1 MGVLAQDPRKP
12 VKSGGLRQIPQAV
25 VPVSPGGGPTGTG
38 DGPNGPGGGGRGDD
52 GDGDEPIGPGKSKA
66 IKNFDKTSI
75 YQQIVGADSVEA
87 VEDLERKIELIEA
100 IQRVPMLETLP
111 ETALYFLEQ
120 ELKFHRFDPKA
131 EIAKL
136 KNREHY
142 QNLWLVVEGQV
153 MVLGAEGN
161 GGTRVVNILKKGEYF
176 LDKPWNWAG
185 LPVTEIKAIMPT
197 QILQIPSATLNKI
210 AKVSSGVRKRLKAMQ
225 LRMDK
230 RAEKFGGE
238 VGKIWNYLVRH
249 GYSYSERVR
258 VIRLDKCIDCD
269 ACYIGCETRHGH
281 ARIWK
286 SANKFGLLRFPDACR
301 TCEFQHCTQHC
312 AGDHIIFDTTYR
324 EVLIKDTCTGCT
336 HCEEDCPYGVIKMV
350 EREDQ
355 PGQKIA
361 KVGMEDVEDGL
372 PAKGKGKKEE
382 PKKKEDP
389 KKAKGKKEE
398 DEKEVKKK
406 MIAIKCDHCF
416 GHADM
421 ACVTPCPT
429 GAIFDLSQRE
439 LFERVDL
446 YGLTD
451 AQAQEAGTMRPM
463 VHENKPGDTGWFS
476 ALLWS
481 SALLLAAILGW
492 EHFARQKL
500 PMFSMAFA
508 YYQLIGQPDAQIHAV
523 ESVHGFGRWLG
534 WIGSMLLS
542 TTLMYVPR
550 KRISVLFTYLGS
562 RQSWLD
568 VHIFMGLMGFVFATY
583 HTTFKVGSNLFA
595 VVFWACGLV
604 VLTGI
609 IGRYFYGQLPRTQAG
624 NEMRLEDARAETAA
638 IEGRLQQVFPDSTAY
653 KGYLDF
659 TLTEEQ
665 RSRGLFRTVF
675 LMFQLDIQ
683 RNAKL
688 LGLRSKLTGAG
699 QSRAQVKEI
708 IKTIKRK
715 ANLEQKILLYEK
727 SRKVAKLWQIVHIL
741 AAIVMFAVLA
751 FHIYL
756 GVLINGWT

>member
-1 MGVLAQDPRKP
+1 MPAAV
-12 VKSGGLRQIPQAV
+12 IPSA
-25 VPVSPGGGPTGTG
+25 PGGGGPTATG
-38 DGPNGPGGGGRGDD
+38 GMGEGGNEDDGDD
-52 GDGDEPIGPGKSKA
+52 GARQPGKSKA
-66 IKNFDKTSI
+66 IKNFDKTTI
-75 YQQIVGADSVEA
+75 YQQIVAADSVEA

-131 EIAKL
+131 QIQKL
-136 KNREHY
+136 KPREHY

-161 GGTRVVNILKKGEYF
+161 GNTRVVNILKKGEYF
-176 LDKPWNWAG
+176 LDKPWQWAG
-185 LPVTEIKAIMPT
+185 LQVVQINAIMPT
-197 QILQIPSATLNKI
+197 QILQIPSSTLNKI

-238 VGKIWNYLVRH
+238 VGKIWNYLVRN

-269 ACYIGCETRHGH
+269 ACYTGCETRHGH

-286 SANKFGLLRFPDACR
+286 SNNKFGLLRFPDACR

-355 PGQKIA
+355 PEKKKAAVGAEEVDGTGAA
-361 KVGMEDVEDGL
+361 KKKAEEDR
-372 PAKGKGKKEE
+372 
-382 PKKKEDP
+382 KKKEAEARKKAEEAK
-389 KKAKGKKEE
+389 KKAKAKGEPEKEE
-398 DEKEVKKK
+398 KKK

-416 GHADM
+416 GHQDM

-446 YGLTD
+446 YGLTGAAVED
-451 AQAQEAGTMRPM
+451 AATVRPS
-463 VHENKPGDTGWFS
+463 VHEDKPGDTGSFS
-476 ALLWS
+476 AFLWS
-481 SALLLAAILGW
+481 SALLMAAILGW

-500 PMFSMAFA
+500 PDYTMAKV
-508 YYQLIGQPDAQIHAV
+508 YWTLRGMPDTQITPV
-523 ESVHGFGRWLG
+523 ELFHGYGRWLG
-534 WIGSMLLS
+534 WIGSWLL
-542 TTLMYVPR
+542 TGTLMYIPR
-550 KRISVLFTYLGS
+550 KRLQGIFQKLGS
-562 RQSWLD
+562 RQTWLD
-568 VHIFMGLMGFVFATY
+568 VHIFMGLMGYVFATY

-595 VVFWACGLV
+595 VVFWACGVV
-604 VLTGI
+604 VLTGM
-609 IGRYFYGQLPRTQAG
+609 IGRYFYGQLPRTMAG

-638 IEGRLQQVFPDSTAY
+638 IEGRLAAVFPDSTAY
-653 KGYLDF
+653 REHLNF
-659 TLTEEQ
+659 TLTEAQ
-665 RSRGLFRTVF
+665 RSRGLIGTIF
-675 LMFQLDIQ
+675 LMFQLDVQ

-688 LGLRSKLTGAG
+688 AGLRRRLVSAG
-699 QSRAQVKEI
+699 QSRKQVKDI
-708 IKTIKRK
+708 LATIKRK

-727 SRKVAKLWQIVHIL
+727 SRKVARAWQVIHVT
-741 AAIVMFAVLA
+741 AAILMFAVLA

-756 GVLINGWT
+756 GVQIAGWI